1 MHGSMAQENTIY
13 PQSSDW
19 NAMRTQEKSLRAA
32 ILSSEI
38 YEQAPQPRGLR
49 LWLPGIVGVTV
60 LVTTTVVLGAG
71 VFS

>member
-1 MHGSMAQENTIY
+1 
-13 PQSSDW
+13 
-19 NAMRTQEKSLRAA
+19 MRTQEKSLRAA

-49 LWLPGIVGVTV
+49 LWLPGIIGVGV